1 MRTCHA
7 FACLVVVA
15 TAAAQPGN
23 LDASFGENGLAIA
36 AVTGNYSSG
45 EAIAEQPDG
54 KIVVGGA
61 TPGYALLARFNVDG
75 TLDSGF
81 GNNGLVLTDVDAS
94 NDFVGAVVVQP
105 NGSIIAGGV
114 RFNALADGRAI
125 VMRHLPDG
133 DLDASFGTNGIRTI
147 DFTGTTDSSI
157 KGLALQPDGR
167 IVACGERYTGT
178 AWESFVLRLNSDGT
192 TDSGFGV
199 VQMDIS
205 TDGDDNATDITLQND
220 GNIVVCGTAES
231 IVGGGMF
238 IACLSANGAFDS
250 TFGSGGKLVLDIGGS
265 GTDAAKSVRVQD
277 DGKVV
282 VCGLL
287 DTQDGYR
294 IGVVRMLEDGTL
306 DNTFGTNGS
315 VVIDLGVDDWALPTL
330 AVQPDGKILVGADNN
345 TGNPARVKVVR
356 LLSDGSF
363 DATFGTNGIGTSN
376 ATNGSDFEYAV
387 RTLFLT
393 DGGIAVAGYV
403 DTPNNI
409 QVAAWKFQSG
419 LNVGIGEKDDPID
432 ILIQPNPVGAMLHLI
447 GPGVQRSRTVMLH
460 DATGR
465 TIRLPSTWS
474 NEGLVMDTSELPP
487 GVYTVTIADLRA
499 RRTERFL
506 KY

>member
-1 MRTCHA
+1 MA
-7 FACLVVVA
+7 AA
-15 TAAAQPGN
+15 TSAAQPGT
-23 LDASFGENGLAIA
+23 LDASFGENGRAIA

-61 TPGYALLARFNVDG
+61 TPGYALLARFNADG

-94 NDFVGAVVVQP
+94 NDFVGAVAVQP

-114 RFNALADGRAI
+114 RFNALADGRAM
-125 VMRHLPDG
+125 VMRHLPNG

-147 DFTGTTDSSI
+147 DFTGTTDSFI

-178 AWESFVLRLNSDGT
+178 AWESFVLRLNSDGA

-205 TDGDDNATDITLQND
+205 TVGDDNATDITLQND
-220 GNIVVCGTAES
+220 GKIVVCGTAES
-231 IVGGGMF
+231 IAGGGMF
-238 IACLSANGAFDS
+238 IARLNANGAFDS
-250 TFGSGGKLVLDIGGS
+250 TFGTGGKLVLDIGGG
-265 GTDAAKSVRVQD
+265 GTDAANSVRVQD

-287 DTQDGYR
+287 DTEDGYR
-294 IGVVRMLEDGTL
+294 IGVARMLDDGTL
-306 DNTFGTNGS
+306 DNTFGANGS
-315 VVIDLGVDDWALPTL
+315 VAINLGVDDWALPTL

-345 TGNPARVKVVR
+345 TGNPARVKVIR

-363 DATFGTNGIGTSN
+363 DASFGTNGIGTSN
-376 ATNGSDFEYAV
+376 ATTGSDFEYAV
-387 RTLFLT
+387 RTLFLS

-419 LNVGIGEKDDPID
+419 LNVGIGERDVPND
-432 ILIQPNPVGAMLHLI
+432 IVLQPNPVGAMLQLI
-447 GPGVQRSRTVMLH
+447 GPDMRRGRTVMVH

-465 TIRLPSTWS
+465 TIRLPSTWFD
-474 NEGLVMDTSELPP
+474 EGLAMDTSELPT
-487 GVYTVTIADLRA
+487 GVYTVTIADLSG
-499 RRTERFL
+499 RRTERFI

>member
-1 MRTCHA
+1 MRSCSA
-7 FACLVVVA
+7 FAFLV
-15 TAAAQPGN
+15 AAATSVGQPGT
-23 LDASFGENGLAIA
+23 LDASFGANGLAIA

-61 TPGYALLARFNVDG
+61 TPGYALLARFNADG

-94 NDFVGAVVVQP
+94 NDFVGAVAVQP
-105 NGSIIAGGV
+105 NGNIIAGGV

-147 DFTGTTDSSI
+147 DFTGTTDSFI
-157 KGLALQPDGR
+157 KGLVLQPDGR

-192 TDSGFGV
+192 TDSGFGI

-220 GNIVVCGTAES
+220 GKIVVCGTSES
-231 IVGGGMF
+231 ITGGGMF
-238 IACLSANGAFDS
+238 IARLNANGTFDG
-250 TFGSGGKLVLDIGGS
+250 TFGTGGKLVLDIGGG
-265 GTDAAKSVRVQD
+265 GTDAGNSVRVQD
-277 DGKVV
+277 DGKVI

-294 IGVVRMLEDGTL
+294 IGVARMLENGTL

-315 VVIDLGVDDWALPTL
+315 VAINLGVDDWALPTL

-345 TGNPARVKVVR
+345 TGNPARVKVIR
-356 LLSDGSF
+356 LLSDGSL
-363 DATFGTNGIGTSN
+363 DASFGINGIGTSN
-376 ATNGSDFEYAV
+376 ATSGNDFEYAV
-387 RTLFLT
+387 RTLFLS

-403 DTPNNI
+403 DTPNNV

-419 LNVGIGEKDDPID
+419 LNVGISEGSGEGSFRIV
-432 ILIQPNPVGAMLHLI
+432 PNPVHDELWIDRVAMSTANITIREL
-447 GPGVQRSRTVMLH
+447 
-460 DATGR
+460 TGR
-465 TIRLPSTWS
+465 EVLGWS
-474 NEGLVMDTSELPP
+474 NHSARSIDVSALPP
-487 GVYTVTIADLRA
+487 GTYSLSIAGSIGQRSA
-499 RRTERFL
+499 RFIKR
-506 KY
+506 